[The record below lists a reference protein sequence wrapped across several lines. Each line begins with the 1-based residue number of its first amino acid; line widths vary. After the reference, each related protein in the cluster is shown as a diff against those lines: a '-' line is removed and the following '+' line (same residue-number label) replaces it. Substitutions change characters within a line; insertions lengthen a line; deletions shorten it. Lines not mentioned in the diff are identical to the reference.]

1 MRPAVLYGIDISHH
15 QGAFDLGRTRAEGFE
30 FAFLKA
36 TEGSSFVDSR
46 FGANLANARAA
57 GLLTAAY
64 HYQRADSSAASQAG
78 HIVNTVPAD
87 VPVILDVEDGG
98 GGADLTRDIIGRLLA
113 AGYRSPLLYLPRWYW
128 EQIGSPSLAGL
139 PPLWYSRYASNE
151 GGYASEIYERY
162 RDFYDAQWGGYGG
175 LGVAVLQ
182 FTSSATVAGHRPVDA
197 NAFRGTREELAGLL
211 SSATPEDDL
220 TPEQAQKLNEI
231 HHELFGPRGPQGQI
245 VGWGTEAGNHTA
257 IGLLVHMF
265 NALLGPRPSRVPGAE
280 HIQVPAVDAIRDTNG
295 VVYQL
300 PAMINA
306 GATGDPQAVA
316 EALRPVV
323 SEVAGP
329 AIRESVTEVF
339 GADDPARTEALVL
352 AISTKLAAR
361 QAAPQ
366 QIPAQ
371 TPPQAAAQQPPA
383 QQTPA
388 QQTPTQ

>member
-1 MRPAVLYGIDISHH
+1 MRPVVLYGIDISHH

-30 FAFLKA
+30 YAFLKA

-46 FGANLANARAA
+46 FGANLGNARAA
-57 GLLTAAY
+57 GLLVAAY
-64 HYQRADSSAASQAG
+64 HYQRGDSSAAAQAG
-78 HIVNTVPAD
+78 HIINTVPAD
-87 VPVILDVEDGG
+87 VPVILDVEANGG
-98 GGADLTRDIIGRLLA
+98 GPDLSRDIIGRLLA

-175 LGVAVLQ
+175 LGVAILQ
-182 FTSSATVAGHRPVDA
+182 FTSSATVAGHAPVDA

-211 SSATPEDDL
+211 GSSTPEDDL
-220 TPEQAQKLNEI
+220 TPDQAQKLNEI

-265 NALLGPRPSRVPGAE
+265 NALLGPRPSRVPGAG
-280 HIQVPAVDAIRDTNG
+280 HVLVPAVEAIRDTNG

-316 EALRPVV
+316 EALRPVIA
-323 SEVAGP
+323 EAAGP

-339 GADDPARTEALVL
+339 GTDDPARTEAVVQ
-352 AISTKLAAR
+352 AIANRLAAG
-361 QAAPQ
+361 Q

-371 TPPQAAAQQPPA
+371 APAPQAPAQQPPV
-383 QQTPA
+383 Q
-388 QQTPTQ
+388 

>member
-15 QGAFDLGRTRAEGFE
+15 QGAFDLGRTRAEGFD

-46 FGANLANARAA
+46 FGANLANARGA

-78 HIVNTVPAD
+78 HIIATVPAD

-98 GGADLTRDIIGRLLA
+98 GGPDLTRDIIGRLVA

-151 GGYASEIYERY
+151 GGYASAIYERY

-182 FTSSATVAGHRPVDA
+182 FTSSATVAGHAPVDA

-211 SSATPEDDL
+211 SSSTPEDDL
-220 TPEQAQKLNEI
+220 TPDQAQKLNEI
-231 HHELFGPRGPQGQI
+231 HYELFGPRGPQGQI

-280 HIQVPAVDAIRDTNG
+280 HVLVPAVDAIRDTNG

-300 PAMINA
+300 PSMINA
-306 GATGDPQAVA
+306 SGAGDPAAVA

-323 SEVAGP
+323 AEAVGP
-329 AIRESVTEVF
+329 AIRDSVTEVF
-339 GADDPARTEALVL
+339 GTADPARTEAVVQ
-352 AISTKLAAR
+352 AIATRLAAHR
-361 QAAPQ
+361 APGQ
-366 QIPAQ
+366 QV
-371 TPPQAAAQQPPA
+371 PPQAPAQQAPPGDPAQPPA
-383 QQTPA
+383 Q
-388 QQTPTQ
+388 